1 MVYEKLIDTFK
12 QENKSL
18 VSEEM
23 KRRKTLLDKMR
34 SASTNDF
41 ENVYRQEKEKLEN
54 KQKLM

>member
-18 VSEEM
+18 LSEEM
-23 KRRKTLLDKMR
+23 KRRKTLLDKMK
-34 SASTNDF
+34 SASSNDF
-41 ENVYRQEKEKLEN
+41 EDVYRQEKEKLEN

>member
-23 KRRKTLLDKMR
+23 KRRKTLLDKMK

>member
-23 KRRKTLLDKMR
+23 KRRKTLLDKMK

-41 ENVYRQEKEKLEN
+41 EDVYRQEKEKLEN

>member
-41 ENVYRQEKEKLEN
+41 EDVYRQEEEKLEN

>member
-18 VSEEM
+18 LSEEM

-41 ENVYRQEKEKLEN
+41 EDVYRQEKEKLEN

>member
-41 ENVYRQEKEKLEN
+41 EDVYRQEKEKLEN